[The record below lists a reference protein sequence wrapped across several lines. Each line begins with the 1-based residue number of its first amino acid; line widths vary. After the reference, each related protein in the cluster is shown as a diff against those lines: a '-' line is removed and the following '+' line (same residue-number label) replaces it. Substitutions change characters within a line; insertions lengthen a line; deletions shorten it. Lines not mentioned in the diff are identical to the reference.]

1 MFPKWL
7 SQLLLNHFAVCAQ
20 YRFPTFHRFGLMV
33 PEVFILCCLTH
44 LSLGCG
50 KSAHYDKGT
59 WPRRY
64 GYLMAVKQDGS
75 QGPLQ
80 RWPNFIL
87 LGLTVAFQH
96 HHRLGM
102 KSPAQFGDILDPI
115 YGMDEEK
122 KNAINWKT
130 FREPKNELH
139 VELTGSKCQMLPK
152 NLAMTHSICH
162 DCIFVSCEE
171 NKHGSER
178 QGWSQYLIPWL

>member
-80 RWPNFIL
+80 RWRNFIL

-122 KNAINWKT
+122 KKCHKLKDLQGTQEWTACGTHWIQMSNA
-130 FREPKNELH
+130 
-139 VELTGSKCQMLPK
+139 
-152 NLAMTHSICH
+152 
-162 DCIFVSCEE
+162 
-171 NKHGSER
+171 
-178 QGWSQYLIPWL
+178 SQKFGYDT

>member
-50 KSAHYDKGT
+50 KSAHYDKAT
-59 WPRRY
+59 WLRRY

-122 KNAINWKT
+122 KCHKLKDLQGTQEWTACGTHWIQMSNA
-130 FREPKNELH
+130 
-139 VELTGSKCQMLPK
+139 
-152 NLAMTHSICH
+152 
-162 DCIFVSCEE
+162 
-171 NKHGSER
+171 
-178 QGWSQYLIPWL
+178 SQKFGYDT